1 MGGEEK
7 TVELGAVQEKV
18 DYSCGKSELVFD
30 ISQIV
35 SFQDLF

>member
-7 TVELGAVQEKV
+7 TVEWGTVWEKV

-30 ISQIV
+30 ILQIV